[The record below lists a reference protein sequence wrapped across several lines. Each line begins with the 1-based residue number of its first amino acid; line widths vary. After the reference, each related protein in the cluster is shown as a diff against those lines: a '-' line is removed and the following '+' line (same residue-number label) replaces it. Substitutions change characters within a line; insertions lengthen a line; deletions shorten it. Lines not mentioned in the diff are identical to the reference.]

1 MAQIDGTD
9 SNPTVEPNIRV
20 LKNGTKYDM
29 EKHRFASGPVTG
41 KITRENAPQM
51 QQLAR
56 EARYRKARQEMVRA
70 AEEYTGKTGLT
81 PAGAYAAMAGEFTR
95 SALVNA
101 MDKPRDATAAAKL
114 VLHMTDQAP
123 AEQPQQEQRPRVV
136 IQVNAI
142 VADGI
147 RRLFPEVFEG
157 EARELED

>member
-29 EKHRFASGPVTG
+29 EKHRFASGPLKPHFT
-41 KITRENAPQM
+41 KENSAQM
-51 QQLAR
+51 QQLAMQGR
-56 EARYRKARQEMVRA
+56 QRKAARRA
-70 AEEYTGKTGLT
+70 V
-81 PAGAYAAMAGEFTR
+81 AAVEEFTGR
-95 SALVNA
+95 SGLKPSDVGAEIAHELTKSTLVNA
-101 MDKPRDATAAAKL
+101 LDKPRDVVPTAKL
-114 VLHMTDQAP
+114 VLQLIGQAP

>member
-29 EKHRFASGPVTG
+29 AKGRIVSGPTRG
-41 KITRENAPQM
+41 MITRENAGQM

-56 EARYRKARQEMVRA
+56 EARYRKARAEFVRA
-70 AEEYTGKTGLT
+70 AEEHTGRTGLKSSD
-81 PAGAYAAMAGEFTR
+81 AYAVMQGEFSR
-95 SALVNA
+95 SALANA
-101 MDKPRDATAAAKL
+101 MEKPRDATAAAKL
-114 VLHMTDQAP
+114 ALHMADMAP